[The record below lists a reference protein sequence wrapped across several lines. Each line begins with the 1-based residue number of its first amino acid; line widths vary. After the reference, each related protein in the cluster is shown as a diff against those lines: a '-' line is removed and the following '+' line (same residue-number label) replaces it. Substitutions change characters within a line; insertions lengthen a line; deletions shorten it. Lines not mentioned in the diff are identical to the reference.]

1 MFCVKDTVV
10 LNKTIE
16 KVTNRQY
23 ICRKIRLKC
32 HVIAFSTNPTKWE
45 ELKNSK
51 SEHAW
56 CNCLHVC
63 TAKVWNVRW
72 LANLWR
78 NVYLTPEHMSPT
90 RHGVHWANHF
100 LSCGIHE
107 FWPFFCRCKNII
119 SNHDASIFFLHDN
132 TLELILAGHFCFFL
146 DAFCKYFLWSFFCKF

>member
-1 MFCVKDTVV
+1 MFCFKDTVV
-10 LNKTIE
+10 WNKTIE
-16 KVTNRQY
+16 NVTNRQY

-90 RHGVHWANHF
+90 RHGVLTILLWAFHEIWLYLAIANF
-100 LSCGIHE
+100 PARFFAKWTAVIEGIKYIQYHLTSMKKKVDE
-107 FWPFFCRCKNII
+107 IKSFPF
-119 SNHDASIFFLHDN
+119 H
-132 TLELILAGHFCFFL
+132 
-146 DAFCKYFLWSFFCKF
+146 